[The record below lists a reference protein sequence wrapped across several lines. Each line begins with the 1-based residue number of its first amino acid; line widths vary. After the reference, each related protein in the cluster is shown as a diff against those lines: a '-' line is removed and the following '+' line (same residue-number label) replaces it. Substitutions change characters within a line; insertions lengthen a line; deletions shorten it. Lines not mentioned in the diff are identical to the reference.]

1 MFCFPARPAV
11 SDRCKD
17 LLYWLITDKENRI
30 CSKRYQHKDRCPPG
44 PNRMTDLFGRHVFP
58 DDAEDIKDHRWFKHF
73 AWEQIMSMKP
83 PFVPNISSPEDA
95 HYFEDS
101 ETPDDW
107 SESNLG
113 VAPSQEEVRHI
124 LREFRPYVQ
133 QVAVGLVAEPH
144 NSASLRMIDYEL
156 EHSPDLSEGERQ
168 MLKRFLRLYG
178 RRQRKRPRDVLLR
191 DAKIKDAVMEVR
203 KSSAFVGYSWRRM
216 PPGGFVMGALQQ

>member
-1 MFCFPARPAV
+1 M
-11 SDRCKD
+11 
-17 LLYWLITDKENRI
+17 
-30 CSKRYQHKDRCPPG
+30 
-44 PNRMTDLFGRHVFP
+44 FP

-73 AWEQIMSMKP
+73 SWDQVPNMTP
-83 PFVPNISSPEDA
+83 PFVPNISSPEDT

-107 SESNLG
+107 SESNPS
-113 VAPSQEEVRHI
+113 APPSPSEVQHI
-124 LREFRPYVQ
+124 LRDFRPYVQ

-144 NSASLRMIDYEL
+144 NSSSLRMIDSDL
-156 EHSPDLSEGERQ
+156 ENSPDLSEGEKQ

-203 KSSAFVGYSWRRM
+203 KASAFVGYSWRRM
-216 PPGGFVMGALQQ
+216 PPGGFMEHDLPQ